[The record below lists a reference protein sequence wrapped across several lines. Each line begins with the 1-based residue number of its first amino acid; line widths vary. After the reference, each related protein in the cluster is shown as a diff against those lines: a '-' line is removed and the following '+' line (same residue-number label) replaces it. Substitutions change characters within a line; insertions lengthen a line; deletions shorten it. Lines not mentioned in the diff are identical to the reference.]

1 MCRTHRRDEAEMI
14 QTDVQ
19 VIALDPLGPL
29 VRVVMD
35 GPEIAAQ
42 LAPGRFVLADLGDY
56 LRKVLFPAALMLDS
70 DKPGGR
76 KGFPS
81 DEIEVLAPPTHRLTK
96 SQPGDRINLLGPLGR
111 GYTVAPEATRL
122 LLVADTP
129 HLPVLLPL
137 ALEALGRG
145 CNVALILSADTAA
158 DLFPVRLLPPALEV
172 YAVTGDGSASRE
184 GSAVEPFRELVR
196 WASSVC
202 IAHDATSYPAFA
214 TIVRQ
219 VRIDPSRRFAQALVV
234 PSIACGVGAC
244 RGCAVET
251 STGPKRACIDGPVFD
266 LLELL

>member
-1 MCRTHRRDEAEMI
+1 VSHPLEDEAKMI
-14 QTDVQ
+14 QTEAQ
-19 VIALDPLGPL
+19 VTALDPLGPL

-56 LRKVLFPAALMLDS
+56 LRKVLFPAALASHSEELS
-70 DKPGGR
+70 GR
-76 KGFPS
+76 QGLPAN
-81 DEIEVLAPPTHRLTK
+81 EIEVLVPPNHRLARFR
-96 SQPGDRINLLGPLGR
+96 PGDRIGLLGPLGR
-111 GYTVAPEATRL
+111 GYTVTPEATRL

-137 ALEALGRG
+137 ALEALGRA
-145 CNVALILSADTAA
+145 CNVALILSADTAS

-172 YAVTGDGSASRE
+172 FAITAAGSADRAR
-184 GSAVEPFRELVR
+184 SADEPLRELVR
-196 WASSVC
+196 WASSIYVAC
-202 IAHDATSYPAFA
+202 DRASYRALA
-214 TIVRQ
+214 TIVRE
-219 VRIDPSRRFAQALVV
+219 VRIGPSRRFAEALVV

-251 STGPKRACIDGPVFD
+251 SAGPKRACTDGPVFD